1 MLSKEQKNSPEI
13 FSVSQLN
20 KSAKSSLEKKFNDVW
35 VKGEISE
42 FTNYR
47 QSGHWY
53 FTLKDENSSISCVMF
68 KFKNSYLKNIPE
80 IGDEI
85 VLKGKLSLFE
95 AQGRYQFIAESLE
108 YSGEG
113 DLLRAFENLK
123 NKLLKEGLFDETFK
137 KEIPEFPMHIGVVT
151 SPSGA
156 VIQDIK
162 NVLARRAPLL
172 RLTLAPS
179 LVQGDKAEN
188 EIINALNMLQ
198 EFNKT
203 EKLDLIIIARGG
215 GSLEDLWCFN
225 SENIARK
232 IYGLEIPVIS
242 AVGHETDFT
251 ICDLVS
257 DLRAPTPSA
266 AAEMASQAHSQI
278 VNKIEILEKA
288 VSISAKNYLENKKE
302 NFNNASSEL
311 KKINFNLDQKIF
323 KVDES
328 FNKIVFLQKE
338 RFSSKRLKLLK
349 KRTSLRDKNPL
360 IKLSNQKA
368 DLKSKKLIFKNTFNN
383 LLSNKKISF
392 DNFSSKLE
400 AFSPLSV
407 LSRGYT
413 VSTKDD
419 ELLDN
424 TELTKGDEILTRTEL
439 NLISSKITKI
449 DEIK

>member
-1 MLSKEQKNSPEI
+1 MRYQKSIFWLRRDLRLDDNVALSAATS
-13 FSVSQLN
+13 FSEEVVLV
-20 KSAKSSLEKKFNDVW
+20 FVFD
-35 VKGEISE
+35 
-42 FTNYR
+42 TNILDR
-47 QSGHWY
+47 
-53 FTLKDENSSISCVMF
+53 LKD
-68 KFKNSYLKNIPE
+68 KNDRRINFIHHTLRELDQKLRKKGSALVVFH
-80 IGDEI
+80 GDP
-85 VLKGKLSLFE
+85 
-95 AQGRYQFIAESLE
+95 
-108 YSGEG
+108 
-113 DLLRAFENLK
+113 
-123 NKLLKEGLFDETFK
+123 K

-162 NVLARRAPLL
+162 NVLARRAPLV

-179 LVQGDKAEN
+179 LVQGNKAEN
-188 EIINALNMLQ
+188 EIINALSILQ

-225 SENIARK
+225 SEKIARK
-232 IYGLEIPVIS
+232 IYALEIPVVS

-266 AAEMASQAHSQI
+266 AAEIASQAHSQI
-278 VNKIEILEKA
+278 VHKIEILEKA
-288 VSISAKNYLENKKE
+288 VSISAKNYLETKNE
-302 NFNNASSEL
+302 NFKNASNEL

-368 DLKSKKLIFKNTFNN
+368 DLKSKKLIFINAFNN

-424 TELTKGDEILTRTEL
+424 IELTKGDEILTRTER

>member
-20 KSAKSSLEKKFNDVW
+20 RSAKFSLEKKFNDVW

-95 AQGRYQFIAESLE
+95 AQGKYQFIAESLD
-108 YSGEG
+108 YAGEG
-113 DLLRAFENLK
+113 DLLKAFENLK
-123 NKLLKEGLFDETFK
+123 NKLLKEGLFDKSFK
-137 KEIPEFPMHIGVVT
+137 KEIPELPMHIGVVT

-162 NVLARRAPLL
+162 NVLERRAPLT

-188 EIINALNMLQ
+188 EIINALTILQ
-198 EFNKT
+198 EFNKK
-203 EKLDLIIIARGG
+203 ERLDLIIIARGG

-225 SENIARK
+225 SEKIARK
-232 IYGLEIPVIS
+232 IYALEIPVIS
-242 AVGHETDFT
+242 AIGHETDFT

-266 AAEMASQAHSQI
+266 AAEIASQTHSQI
-278 VNKIEILEKA
+278 VDNIENLEKEI
-288 VSISAKNYLENKKE
+288 SISIKNYLETKNE
-302 NFNNASSEL
+302 SFRDTFNVL

-323 KVDES
+323 KIDES
-328 FNKIVFLQKE
+328 FNKVVFLQKE
-338 RFSSKRLKLLK
+338 RFSSKRLKLIK

-368 DLKSKKLIFKNTFNN
+368 NLKSKKLIFKNIFNN
-383 LLSNKKISF
+383 VLSNKKTSF
-392 DNFSSKLE
+392 DTLSSKLL

-413 VSTKDD
+413 VSTKND
-419 ELLDN
+419 ELLDK
-424 TELTKGDEILTRTEL
+424 TELSKGDEILTRTQRSH
-439 NLISSKITKI
+439 IYSKITKI

>member
-20 KSAKSSLEKKFNDVW
+20 KSAKFSLEKKFNDVW

-95 AQGRYQFIAESLE
+95 SQGRYQFIAESLE

-113 DLLRAFENLK
+113 DLLKAFENLK
-123 NKLLKEGLFDETFK
+123 NKLLNEGLFDESFK
-137 KEIPEFPMHIGVVT
+137 KEIPELPMHIGVIT
-151 SPSGA
+151 SPTGA

-162 NVLARRAPLL
+162 NVLERRAPLS

-179 LVQGDKAEN
+179 LVQGDKAEK

-198 EFNKT
+198 EFNKKD
-203 EKLDLIIIARGG
+203 KLDLIIIARGG

-225 SENIARK
+225 SENIARE
-232 IYGLEIPVIS
+232 IYALEIPIIS

-266 AAEMASQAHSQI
+266 AAEIASQAHSQI
-278 VNKIEILEKA
+278 IDKIENLEKEI
-288 VSISAKNYLENKKE
+288 SISIKNYLETKNK
-302 NFNNASSEL
+302 NFSEAYNVL

-323 KVDES
+323 KIDES
-328 FNKIVFLQKE
+328 FNKILFLQKE
-338 RFSSKRLKLLK
+338 RFSSKRLNLIKR
-349 KRTSLRDKNPL
+349 RTSLRDKNPL

-368 DLKSKKLIFKNTFNN
+368 NLKSKKLIFKNVFNN
-383 LLSNKKISF
+383 AISNKKISY
-392 DNFSSKLE
+392 DAFSSKLQ

-419 ELLDN
+419 QLLDN
-424 TELTKGDEILTRTEL
+424 TKLTKGDEILTRTQR
-439 NLISSKITKI
+439 NLIFSKITKI

>member
-20 KSAKSSLEKKFNDVW
+20 SSAKFSLEKKFKDVW
-35 VKGEISE
+35 VKGEISK
-42 FTNYR
+42 FTNHQ

-68 KFKNSYLKNIPE
+68 KFKNSYLKNIPD
-80 IGDEI
+80 IGNEI

-113 DLLRAFENLK
+113 DLLKAFENLK
-123 NKLLKEGLFDETFK
+123 NKLLKEGLFSKAYK
-137 KEIPEFPMHIGVVT
+137 KELPELPMHIGVVT

-162 NVLARRAPLL
+162 NILERRAPLS

-179 LVQGDKAEN
+179 SVQGDKAED
-188 EIINALNMLQ
+188 EIINALSMLRD
-198 EFNKT
+198 FDKK

-225 SENIARK
+225 SEKIARE
-232 IYGLEIPVIS
+232 IYAFEIPVIS

-257 DLRAPTPSA
+257 DLRAETPSA
-266 AAEMASQAHSQI
+266 AAEIASQAHSQI
-278 VNKIEILEKA
+278 IDKIEKLEK
-288 VSISAKNYLENKKE
+288 VILTSLKNYLETKNE
-302 NFNNASSEL
+302 NFSDACNVL
-311 KKINFNLDQKIF
+311 KKINFNLDQKNLKI
-323 KVDES
+323 DES

-338 RFSSKRLKLLK
+338 RYSSKRLNLINK
-349 KRTSLRDKNPL
+349 KASLRDNNPL
-360 IKLSNQKA
+360 IKLSNQKS
-368 DLKSKKLIFKNTFNN
+368 DLKSKKLIFENAFNN
-383 LLSNKKISF
+383 LLSNKKISYE
-392 DNFSSKLE
+392 NFSSKLN

-413 VSTKDD
+413 VSTKDG

-424 TELTKGDEILTRTEL
+424 IKLTKGDEILTRTHR
-439 NLISSKITKI
+439 NLIASKITNI

>member
-20 KSAKSSLEKKFNDVW
+20 KSAKSSLERKVNDVW

-278 VNKIEILEKA
+278 VDKIEILDKA
-288 VSISAKNYLENKKE
+288 VSILAKNYLENKKE
-302 NFNNASSEL
+302 NFNNASNEL

-328 FNKIVFLQKE
+328 FNKIVFLQRE

-368 DLKSKKLIFKNTFNN
+368 DLKSKKLIFKSTFNN

-424 TELTKGDEILTRTEL
+424 TELTNGDEILTRTER

>member
-162 NVLARRAPLL
+162 NVLARRAPLV

-179 LVQGDKAEN
+179 LVQGNKAEN
-188 EIINALNMLQ
+188 EIINALSILQ

-225 SENIARK
+225 SEKIARK
-232 IYGLEIPVIS
+232 IYALEIPVVS

-266 AAEMASQAHSQI
+266 AAEIASQAHSQI
-278 VNKIEILEKA
+278 VHKIEILEKA
-288 VSISAKNYLENKKE
+288 VSISAKNYLETKNE
-302 NFNNASSEL
+302 NFKNASNEL

-368 DLKSKKLIFKNTFNN
+368 DLKSKKLIFINAFNN

-424 TELTKGDEILTRTEL
+424 IELTKGDEILTRTER

>member
-1 MLSKEQKNSPEI
+1 MLGKEQKNSPEI

-20 KSAKSSLEKKFNDVW
+20 KNAKFSLEKKFNDVW

-85 VLKGKLSLFE
+85 ILKGKLSLFE

-113 DLLRAFENLK
+113 DLLKAFENLK
-123 NKLLKEGLFDETFK
+123 NKLLKEGLFDKSFK
-137 KEIPEFPMHIGVVT
+137 KEIPKLPMHIGIVT

-162 NVLARRAPLL
+162 NVLERRAPLS

-179 LVQGDKAEN
+179 LVQGDKAES
-188 EIINALNMLQ
+188 EIINALNMLR
-198 EFNKT
+198 EFNKI

-225 SENIARK
+225 SELIARE
-232 IYGLEIPVIS
+232 IYTLEIPVIS

-266 AAEMASQAHSQI
+266 AAEISSQAHSQI
-278 VNKIEILEKA
+278 IDKIEILEKA
-288 VSISAKNYLENKKE
+288 ISTLVKNYLETVGE
-302 NFNNASSEL
+302 NLSNASNVL

-323 KVDES
+323 KIDES
-328 FNKIVFLQKE
+328 FNKIVSLQKE
-338 RFSSKRLKLLK
+338 KFSSKRLNLIN

-368 DLKSKKLIFKNTFNN
+368 DLKSKKLIFKNAFNN
-383 LLSNKKISF
+383 ILSNKKVSF
-392 DNFSSKLE
+392 DTFSLKLQ

-413 VSTKDD
+413 VSTKED

-424 TELTKGDEILTRTEL
+424 TKLTKGDEILTRTQR
-439 NLISSKITKI
+439 NIISSKITKI

>member
-1 MLSKEQKNSPEI
+1 MI
-13 FSVSQLN
+13 
-20 KSAKSSLEKKFNDVW
+20 SSL
-35 VKGEISE
+35 S
-42 FTNYR
+42 
-47 QSGHWY
+47 
-53 FTLKDENSSISCVMF
+53 
-68 KFKNSYLKNIPE
+68 
-80 IGDEI
+80 
-85 VLKGKLSLFE
+85 
-95 AQGRYQFIAESLE
+95 
-108 YSGEG
+108 
-113 DLLRAFENLK
+113 
-123 NKLLKEGLFDETFK
+123 
-137 KEIPEFPMHIGVVT
+137 
-151 SPSGA
+151 
-156 VIQDIK
+156 
-162 NVLARRAPLL
+162 
-172 RLTLAPS
+172 
-179 LVQGDKAEN
+179 
-188 EIINALNMLQ
+188 
-198 EFNKT
+198 
-203 EKLDLIIIARGG
+203 
-215 GSLEDLWCFN
+215 FN

-278 VNKIEILEKA
+278 VDKIEILEKA

-302 NFNNASSEL
+302 NFNNASYEL

-413 VSTKDD
+413 ISTKDD

-424 TELTKGDEILTRTEL
+424 TELTNGDEILTRTER

>member
-1 MLSKEQKNSPEI
+1 MLGKEQKNSPEI

-20 KSAKSSLEKKFNDVW
+20 KSAKFSLEKKFNDVW

-95 AQGRYQFIAESLE
+95 AQGKYQFIAESLD
-108 YSGEG
+108 YAGEG
-113 DLLRAFENLK
+113 DLLKAFENLK
-123 NKLLKEGLFDETFK
+123 NKLLKEGLFDKSFK
-137 KEIPEFPMHIGVVT
+137 KEIPELPMHIGVVT

-162 NVLARRAPLL
+162 NVLERRAPLT

-188 EIINALNMLQ
+188 EIINALTILQ
-198 EFNKT
+198 EFNKK
-203 EKLDLIIIARGG
+203 ERLDLIIIARGG

-225 SENIARK
+225 SEKIARK
-232 IYGLEIPVIS
+232 IYALEIPVIS
-242 AVGHETDFT
+242 AIGHETDFT

-266 AAEMASQAHSQI
+266 AAEIASQTHSQI
-278 VNKIEILEKA
+278 VDNIENLEKEI
-288 VSISAKNYLENKKE
+288 SISIKNYLETKNE
-302 NFNNASSEL
+302 SFRDTFNVL

-323 KVDES
+323 KIDES
-328 FNKIVFLQKE
+328 FNKVVFLQKE
-338 RFSSKRLKLLK
+338 RFSSKRLKLIK

-368 DLKSKKLIFKNTFNN
+368 NLKSKKLIFKNIFNN
-383 LLSNKKISF
+383 VLSNKKTSF
-392 DNFSSKLE
+392 DTLSSKLL

-413 VSTKDD
+413 VSTKND
-419 ELLDN
+419 ELLDK
-424 TELTKGDEILTRTEL
+424 TELSKGDEILTRTQRSH
-439 NLISSKITKI
+439 IYSKITKI

>member
-20 KSAKSSLEKKFNDVW
+20 KNAKFTLEKKFNDVW

-95 AQGRYQFIAESLE
+95 AQGKYQFIAESLD
-108 YSGEG
+108 YAGEG
-113 DLLRAFENLK
+113 DLLKAFENLK
-123 NKLLKEGLFDETFK
+123 NKLLKEGLFDKSFK
-137 KEIPEFPMHIGVVT
+137 KEIPELPMHIGVVT

-162 NVLARRAPLL
+162 NVLERRAPLT

-188 EIINALNMLQ
+188 EIINALTILQ
-198 EFNKT
+198 EFNKK
-203 EKLDLIIIARGG
+203 ERLDLIIIARGG

-225 SENIARK
+225 SEKIARK
-232 IYGLEIPVIS
+232 IYALEIPVIS
-242 AVGHETDFT
+242 AIGHETDFT

-266 AAEMASQAHSQI
+266 AAEIASQTHSQI
-278 VNKIEILEKA
+278 VDNIENLEKEI
-288 VSISAKNYLENKKE
+288 SISIKNYLETKNE
-302 NFNNASSEL
+302 SFRDTFNVL

-323 KVDES
+323 KIDES
-328 FNKIVFLQKE
+328 FNKVVFLQKE
-338 RFSSKRLKLLK
+338 RFSSKRLKLIK

-368 DLKSKKLIFKNTFNN
+368 NLKSKKLIFKNIFNN
-383 LLSNKKISF
+383 VLSNKKTSF
-392 DNFSSKLE
+392 DTLSSKLL

-413 VSTKDD
+413 VSTKND
-419 ELLDN
+419 ELLDK
-424 TELTKGDEILTRTEL
+424 TELSKGDEILTRTQRSH
-439 NLISSKITKI
+439 IYSKITKI

>member
-1 MLSKEQKNSPEI
+1 MLDKEQKNLPEI

-20 KSAKSSLEKKFNDVW
+20 KSAKFSLEKKFNDVW

-113 DLLRAFENLK
+113 DLLKAFENLK
-123 NKLLKEGLFDETFK
+123 NKLLKEGLFDESFK
-137 KEIPEFPMHIGVVT
+137 KEIPELPMHIGVVT

-162 NVLARRAPLL
+162 NVLERRAPLS

-179 LVQGDKAEN
+179 LVQGDKAEK

-198 EFNKT
+198 EFNKKD
-203 EKLDLIIIARGG
+203 KLDLIIIARGG

-225 SENIARK
+225 SEKIARE
-232 IYGLEIPVIS
+232 IYSLEIPVIS

-266 AAEMASQAHSQI
+266 AAEIASQAHSQI
-278 VNKIEILEKA
+278 IEKIENLEK
-288 VSISAKNYLENKKE
+288 VISISVKNYLENKNE
-302 NFNNASSEL
+302 NFSNAYNGL

-323 KVDES
+323 KIDES

-338 RFSSKRLKLLK
+338 RFSSKRLNLIK

-368 DLKSKKLIFKNTFNN
+368 NLKSKKLIFKNVFNN
-383 LLSNKKISF
+383 ALSNKKISYHT
-392 DNFSSKLE
+392 FSSKLH

-413 VSTKDD
+413 VSTKND

-424 TELTKGDEILTRTEL
+424 SKLTEGDEILTRTQRSL
-439 NLISSKITKI
+439 VSSKITKI